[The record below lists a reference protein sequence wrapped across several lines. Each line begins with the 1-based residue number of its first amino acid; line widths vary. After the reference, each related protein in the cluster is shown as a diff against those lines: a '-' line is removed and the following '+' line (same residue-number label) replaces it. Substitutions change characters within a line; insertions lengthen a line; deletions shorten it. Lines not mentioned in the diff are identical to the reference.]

1 MHSSIRIAGRPTL
14 GSVSPIAWTTQVAVP
29 RSRDTVPSVTAR
41 PRTMAPIVMLRHPVT
56 KPSRITLSD
65 MPRAAARNIAAIT
78 QSRKASLIR
87 SMSKSMKGKIATPS
101 STPMGRTK
109 SARLGW

>member
-1 MHSSIRIAGRPTL
+1 M
-14 GSVSPIAWTTQVAVP
+14 AWTTQVAVP
-29 RSRDTVPSVTAR
+29 SSRDTAPSVTAR
-41 PRTMAPIVMLRHPVT
+41 PRTMAPMVMFRHPVM
-56 KPSRITLSD
+56 KPSRIMSSD

-87 SMSKSMKGKIATPS
+87 SASKSMKGRIATPS
-101 STPMGRTK
+101 STPIGTMK